1 MSPSPVIR
9 LATPT
14 DAEALARLRYEFRTA
29 LDAAVESPTA
39 FHERCTTWMA
49 ERLGADG
56 PWRCWIAETPSESV
70 GAIWLHFLEKIPNP
84 VDEPEAHGYI
94 TNLYVRPDCRG
105 SGIGERLLATAL
117 EECDRRRV
125 HSVVL
130 WPTPR
135 SRSLYERHG
144 FAIPR
149 TALERPSEAD
159 LHGLARSA
167 V

>member
-1 MSPSPVIR
+1 MSSSPVIR

-29 LDAAVESPTA
+29 LDAAVEPATA
-39 FHERCTTWMA
+39 FYARCTAWMA
-49 ERLGADG
+49 ERLGSDA
-56 PWRCWIAETPSESV
+56 WRCWAAETPSAVV
-70 GAIWLHFLEKIPNP
+70 GAIWLHFFEKVPNP
-84 VDEPEAHGYI
+84 VGEPEAHGYL
-94 TNLYVRPDCRG
+94 TNFYVRTDYRG
-105 SGIGERLLATAL
+105 AGLGEGLLVAAL
-117 EECDRRRV
+117 EECDRRHV

-144 FAIPR
+144 FAVPR
-149 TALERPSEAD
+149 TVLERPSKAD
-159 LHGLARSA
+159 LHGHARSA